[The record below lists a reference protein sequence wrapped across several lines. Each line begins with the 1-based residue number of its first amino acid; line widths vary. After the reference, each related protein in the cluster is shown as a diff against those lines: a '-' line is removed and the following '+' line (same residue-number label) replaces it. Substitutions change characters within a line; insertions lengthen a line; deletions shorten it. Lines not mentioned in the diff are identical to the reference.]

1 MTENYDKE
9 DKLAISI
16 AEKLS
21 KEILNEMF
29 DKIGTKNIGIEYK
42 HKVMYT
48 VLATLVA
55 TYIQASG
62 ESKQHTL
69 ALLKEFKHTI
79 DKGVNHLIEQYEY
92 ENKS

>member
-1 MTENYDKE
+1 MTENYDKDDE
-9 DKLAISI
+9 IAISI

-21 KEILNEMF
+21 KEVLNEMF
-29 DKIGTKNIGIEYK
+29 DKIGTKKIGIQYK

-48 VLATLVA
+48 VLATLVV

-79 DKGVNHLIEQYEY
+79 DTGVNHLIEQYEY